1 MAKFKIVEITEWWK
15 DERLIE
21 GDASHEGWRAV
32 TELVEEEED
41 EKQNGEWTKGL
52 PFVCEAEDE
61 EEAIQKYND
70 EICEYDYLK
79 AIGCEWEEVES

>member
-1 MAKFKIVEITEWWK
+1 MKIKITEITEWEK
-15 DERLIE
+15 DERLME
-21 GDASHEGWRAV
+21 GDASHEGWEAV
-32 TELVEEEED
+32 NELVGEEED

-61 EEAIQKYND
+61 EEALQKYND

-79 AIGCEWEEVES
+79 AVGCEWEEVES